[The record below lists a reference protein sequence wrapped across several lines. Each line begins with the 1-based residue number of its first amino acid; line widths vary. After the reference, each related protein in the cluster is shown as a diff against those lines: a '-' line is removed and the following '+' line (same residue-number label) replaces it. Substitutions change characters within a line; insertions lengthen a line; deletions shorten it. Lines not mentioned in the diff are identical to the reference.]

1 MTIWVC
7 VVSGFL
13 QMKFGLK
20 KILMVAC
27 LPYFLA
33 WISTYFATK
42 VLWIYI
48 SRLLVGI
55 SHALV
60 TTTIYT
66 IEVSSRDMRGTFSL
80 LEAVL
85 R

>member
-1 MTIWVC
+1 MCI
-7 VVSGFL
+7 VSGFL
-13 QMKFGLK
+13 QGKFGPRKVL
-20 KILMVAC
+20 ILAC
-27 LPYFLA
+27 FPYVFA
-33 WISTYFATK
+33 WLFTYFATS

-60 TTTIYT
+60 TTTVYT
-66 IEVSSRDMRGTFSL
+66 IEISSKDMRGTFSL